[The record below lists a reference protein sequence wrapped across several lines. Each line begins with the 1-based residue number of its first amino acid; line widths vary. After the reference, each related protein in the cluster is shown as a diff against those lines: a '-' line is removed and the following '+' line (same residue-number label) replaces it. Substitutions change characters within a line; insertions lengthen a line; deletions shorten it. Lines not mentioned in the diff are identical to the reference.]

1 MIHYDFK
8 NVERRP
14 LIGNSLR
21 IMSLLDL
28 AVSIFPILFL
38 LTVTL
43 IPHGL
48 KSKVSLPVAAFLLY
62 IIRLT
67 YFQENV
73 ILVHAAVVYGILD
86 SLTPISIVAGAVF
99 LFETMDKTKCMSWIL
114 NQLANLSKGQKI
126 AEIMLIGW
134 TFTYVVEGASGF
146 GTPTALAAPI
156 LANLG
161 IEPMNAVLVCLVFN
175 TLQTPFGAV
184 GTPIW
189 FGLGSVLPEDADRL
203 QLAMQ
208 AQIILLISAF
218 FVSFFAI
225 WLALPNWR
233 SLWND
238 KIFIMISLLSPIV
251 PALLVS
257 LFSFELPT
265 IVGGVIGLIITAVC
279 VRYRIGLRSEP
290 ETSHEMEDVK
300 VPQEAS
306 EIAAEPI
313 NIKDAV
319 LSTFPIWGVVVILV
333 LTRIPQIGLRRVLT
347 LKEPA
352 LQASLGSLGEFKISA
367 SLVLQLNKIFGMQNV
382 NWTYSTLFIP
392 AWLPFVVVSV
402 LTFVIHRNKM
412 ESAFGDFKLVC
423 KTVAK
428 RMEDPAVALVGATA
442 LVALMTTKMIGESTQ
457 RAPAEVIGT
466 TIASGLRHG
475 WIAIAMLIGA
485 LGSFFSGSTTISNL
499 TFGQVQKTVA
509 ENINVNPIGML
520 TLQTVGGSVG
530 NMICIHNI
538 LSAKAVVGLMEIP
551 EGVFIKRMLLAFSIF
566 IVVGTLS
573 GLPFLFR

>member
-1 MIHYDFK
+1 
-8 NVERRP
+8 
-14 LIGNSLR
+14 
-21 IMSLLDL
+21 
-28 AVSIFPILFL
+28 
-38 LTVTL
+38 
-43 IPHGL
+43 
-48 KSKVSLPVAAFLLY
+48 
-62 IIRLT
+62 
-67 YFQENV
+67 
-73 ILVHAAVVYGILD
+73 
-86 SLTPISIVAGAVF
+86 
-99 LFETMDKTKCMSWIL
+99 MSWIL

-189 FGLGSVLPEDADRL
+189 FGLGSVLTEDDDRL
-203 QLAMQ
+203 QLGIQ
-208 AQIILLISAF
+208 AQIILLVSAF

-225 WLALPNWR
+225 WLAIPNWR

-238 KIFIMISLLSPIV
+238 RIFILISLLSPIL

-265 IVGGVIGLIITAVC
+265 IVGGVIGLIITATC
-279 VRYRIGLRSEP
+279 VSYRIGLNSEP
-290 ETSHEMEDVK
+290 EISHEIEDAK
-300 VPQEAS
+300 IQEESKENVEAFD
-306 EIAAEPI
+306 
-313 NIKDAV
+313 IKEAL
-319 LSTFPIWGVVVILV
+319 LSTFPIWGVVLVLV
-333 LTRIPQIGLRRVLT
+333 LTRIPQIGLRRLLT
-347 LKEPA
+347 LKEPSI
-352 LQASLGSLGEFKISA
+352 QASLGSLGVFKIST
-367 SLVLQLNKIFGMQNV
+367 SLVVQLNQIFGMSNV

-392 AWLPFVVVSV
+392 AWLPFVFVSV
-402 LTFVIHRNKM
+402 FTFIIHRKRMHN
-412 ESAFGDFKLVC
+412 AFGDFKTVC
-423 KTVAK
+423 RTVAQ
-428 RMEDPAVALVGATA
+428 RMKDPTIALTGATA
-442 LVALMTTKMIGESTQ
+442 LVALMTTEMPGDPAPP
-457 RAPAEVIGT
+457 APAEVIGT

-538 LSAKAVVGLMEIP
+538 LSAKAVVGLMEIH
-551 EGVFIKRMLLAFSIF
+551 EGTFIKRMLLAFSVF
-566 IVVGTLS
+566 IVVGTLT